1 MTGTGEGPAVAVV
14 MRTRDRPLLL
24 QRALTDV
31 CAQTSADWHLVVVD
45 DGGDAVVVD
54 EVVGRHPGLRG
65 RVTALHNPTPRGM
78 EAASNQGVRAS
89 SSEFVAIHD
98 DDDTWHPEF
107 LERTV
112 AHLRATGDVAVTV
125 RTQIV
130 WERVVGDRIEEEGR
144 EVFAADVHSFTLA
157 ELLRTNRE
165 VPISLLY
172 RRSVHEEIGPFRE
185 DLPVVGDW
193 EFNLRL
199 AQSGHSVGF
208 LDGEPL
214 AFWHQRREA
223 EGEMANSVIALAQQH
238 RAADLLVRDEALRS
252 YVRRNGV
259 GGLLYLTGYV
269 QTEIDHLHHLAHRL
283 SSDAAHDAGRRHEE
297 VLARQAELLA
307 AQADLGIRVHDAV
320 QRLEERVVAL
330 EAAVSDASLVSLA
343 RRRYR
348 RWKARAQAVAGRR
361 PRPPAG

>member
-1 MTGTGEGPAVAVV
+1 MSGAGTGGVPAVAVV

-24 QRALTDV
+24 RRALADV
-31 CAQTSADWHLVVVD
+31 CAQTFADWHVVVVD
-45 DGGDAVVVD
+45 DGGDPAVVD
-54 EVVGRHPGLRG
+54 DVVGGCGDLAG
-65 RVTALHNPTPRGM
+65 RVTVLHNATSRGM

-89 SSEFVAIHD
+89 SSEFLAVHD

-107 LERTV
+107 LARTV
-112 AHLRATGDVAVTV
+112 AHLRAGNDIGVAT
-125 RTQIV
+125 RTEIV
-130 WERVVGDRIEEEGR
+130 WERIEDGRIEEVGR
-144 EVFAADVHSFTLA
+144 EVFAPDVHSFSLA
-157 ELLRTNRE
+157 ELLRTNRA

-172 RRSVHEEIGPFRE
+172 RRAVHDEIGPFRE

-199 AQSGHSVGF
+199 AQSEHRVGF

-223 EGEMANSVIALAQQH
+223 EGTLANSVIAAAQEH
-238 RAADLLVRDEALRS
+238 RAADLRVREEALRA
-252 YVRRNGV
+252 YVRQHGA

-269 QTEIDHLHHLAHRL
+269 QTEIDHLHNLFR
-283 SSDAAHDAGRRHEE
+283 DTRGDAGSRHDE
-297 VLARQAELLA
+297 VLARLAELGATQAEIA
-307 AQADLGIRVHDAV
+307 TRVDHV
-320 QRLEERVVAL
+320 VRRLEDRLGTL

-348 RWKARAQAVAGRR
+348 RWKARLPAGAGRR
-361 PRPPAG
+361 RDPRPPVV